1 MYVYIYTYN
10 RRYKVLHQNGN
21 TKSNTGESIMG
32 DSWFLCV
39 YTGTRFQISYN

>member
-1 MYVYIYTYN
+1 MYVYTYTYN

-32 DSWFLCV
+32 E
-39 YTGTRFQISYN
+39 YTDTRFQISYN